1 MFNRTGLA
9 PAPNVPNP
17 RNAGRKKSNPVED
30 FQCNNVKLAILQSK
44 LIVHAME
51 MQAVWEFFTDLRGH
65 GLAGVRCRF
74 CHWVTND
81 RSPTTMKFHLKRKHD
96 TGPGGLWA
104 ICEEKINSQAPANY
118 APRSRKSEDAL
129 LKALTNQ
136 RHQMQAFNPFA
147 TADVKIGMSAQD
159 DFLTSL
165 IQQATSMSAPPA
177 EQESFCTQENESL
190 SLSESLFLSKL
201 NEGLKEED
209 GSSSSASGLICPTG
223 NDFQLSDGA
232 SIAALLQIATDSD
245 LTFTFNSRRCGE
257 YCFESNRKNGRM
269 VVFGD
274 TGAEIRVAQKIGDE
288 EKEIVHM
295 EVLEKIVIVNATE
308 SSRNDFDWKRSLKKA
323 STALIVAP

>member
-1 MFNRTGLA
+1 MLNRTGLA

-17 RNAGRKKSNPVED
+17 RNAGRKKSNP
-30 FQCNNVKLAILQSK
+30 
-44 LIVHAME
+44 
-51 MQAVWEFFTDLRGH
+51 VWEFFTDLRGH

-118 APRSRKSEDAL
+118 APRPRKSDDTFI
-129 LKALTNQ
+129 KALTNQ
-136 RHQMQAFNPFA
+136 RHQIHNFNPFTSTDA
-147 TADVKIGMSAQD
+147 KIGNLMSAQE

-165 IQQATSMSAPPA
+165 IQQASKMSSSPK
-177 EQESFCTQENESL
+177 EETFCTQENDSFPL
-190 SLSESLFLSKL
+190 SDSFFLNKLSEGIKD
-201 NEGLKEED
+201 ED
-209 GSSSSASGLICPTG
+209 GSSSSTG
-223 NDFQLSDGA
+223 ALVS
-232 SIAALLQIATDSD
+232 ALLQIATDSD

-274 TGAEIRVAQKIGDE
+274 AGSEIRVAQKIGDE
-288 EKEIVHM
+288 EVSVETWRKSDWSQFCWAVRGTCVH
-295 EVLEKIVIVNATE
+295 
-308 SSRNDFDWKRSLKKA
+308 FLK
-323 STALIVAP
+323 V

>member
-1 MFNRTGLA
+1 MY
-9 PAPNVPNP
+9 
-17 RNAGRKKSNPVED
+17 
-30 FQCNNVKLAILQSK
+30 
-44 LIVHAME
+44 
-51 MQAVWEFFTDLRGH
+51 VWEFFTDLRGH

-118 APRSRKSEDAL
+118 APRSRKSEDVL

-136 RHQMQAFNPFA
+136 RHQMQAFNPFG

-165 IQQATSMSAPPA
+165 IQQATSMSASSG
-177 EQESFCTQENESL
+177 EQEALGSQENDGL
-190 SLSESLFLSKL
+190 SFSESLFLTKL

-209 GSSSSASGLICPTG
+209 GSSSSASGLVCPSG
-223 NDFQLSDGA
+223 SDFQLSDGA

-257 YCFESNRKNGRM
+257 YCFESNKKNGRM

-274 TGAEIRVAQKIGDE
+274 AGTEIRVAQKIGDE
-288 EKEIVHM
+288 EVNVETWRKSDWPQFCWAVRGACVH
-295 EVLEKIVIVNATE
+295 
-308 SSRNDFDWKRSLKKA
+308 FLK
-323 STALIVAP
+323 V

>member
-17 RNAGRKKSNPVED
+17 RNAGRKKSNPVCA
-30 FQCNNVKLAILQSK
+30 FFAYVPVYTFSGFYKS
-44 LIVHAME
+44 
-51 MQAVWEFFTDLRGH
+51 VWEFFTDLRSH

-118 APRSRKSEDAL
+118 APRPRKSDDAFI
-129 LKALTNQ
+129 KALTNQ
-136 RHQMQAFNPFA
+136 RHQIHNFNPF
-147 TADVKIGMSAQD
+147 TSADTKIGTLMSTQE

-165 IQQATSMSAPPA
+165 IQQATKMSASPR
-177 EQESFCTQENESL
+177 EETLCTQENDSFP
-190 SLSESLFLSKL
+190 LSESFFLNKL
-201 NEGLKEED
+201 NEG
-209 GSSSSASGLICPTG
+209 IC
-223 NDFQLSDGA
+223 
-232 SIAALLQIATDSD
+232 ALRFRRMKTVLLLLLPIATDSD

-274 TGAEIRVAQKIGDE
+274 AGSEIRVAQKIGDE
-288 EKEIVHM
+288 EVSVETWRKSDWSQFCWAVRGTCVH
-295 EVLEKIVIVNATE
+295 
-308 SSRNDFDWKRSLKKA
+308 FLK
-323 STALIVAP
+323 V

>member
-1 MFNRTGLA
+1 MSGSKEKVYLLNCFDIQA
-9 PAPNVPNP
+9 ANVHTNFFDSVE
-17 RNAGRKKSNPVED
+17 KSRLERIE
-30 FQCNNVKLAILQSK
+30 KLK
-44 LIVHAME
+44 
-51 MQAVWEFFTDLRGH
+51 VWEFFTDLRGH

-118 APRSRKSEDAL
+118 APRSKKSEDAL

-136 RHQMQAFNPFA
+136 RHQMQTFNPFGSD
-147 TADVKIGMSAQD
+147 DVKMGISSQD

-165 IQQATSMSAPPA
+165 IQQATSMSASPA
-177 EQESFCTQENESL
+177 EDTFCTQENEGL

-201 NEGLKEED
+201 NEGLHQKEED
-209 GSSSSASGLICPTG
+209 GSSSSASGLIS
-223 NDFQLSDGA
+223 NSSSDFQLSDGA

-257 YCFESNRKNGRM
+257 YCFESNRRNVGYIL
-269 VVFGD
+269 VN
-274 TGAEIRVAQKIGDE
+274 
-288 EKEIVHM
+288 
-295 EVLEKIVIVNATE
+295 VIQ
-308 SSRNDFDWKRSLKKA
+308 F
-323 STALIVAP
+323 

>member
-17 RNAGRKKSNPVED
+17 RNAGRKKSNPV
-30 FQCNNVKLAILQSK
+30 
-44 LIVHAME
+44 
-51 MQAVWEFFTDLRGH
+51 WEFFTDLRSH

-118 APRSRKSEDAL
+118 APRPRKSDDAFI
-129 LKALTNQ
+129 KALTNQ
-136 RHQMQAFNPFA
+136 RHQIHNFNPF
-147 TADVKIGMSAQD
+147 TSADTKIGTLMSTQE

-165 IQQATSMSAPPA
+165 IQQATKMSASPR
-177 EQESFCTQENESL
+177 EETLCTQENDSFP
-190 SLSESLFLSKL
+190 LSESFFLNKL
-201 NEGLKEED
+201 NEGIKDED
-209 GSSSSASGLICPTG
+209 GSSSSSTGALICPSG

-232 SIAALLQIATDSD
+232 SIAALLQASTDSD

-274 TGAEIRVAQKIGDE
+274 AGSEIRVAQKIGDE
-288 EKEIVHM
+288 EVSVETWRKSDWSQFCWAVRGTCVH
-295 EVLEKIVIVNATE
+295 
-308 SSRNDFDWKRSLKKA
+308 FLK
-323 STALIVAP
+323 V